1 MLTSMAL
8 QRDIWCRAWVLTLPL
23 MYLDLRTNHSAQ
35 DDTTMPN
42 ASMRSTLSRQWE
54 LLKALPARQPGI
66 SALELSQRLAEA
78 GFKVSKRTVERDLV
92 ELSNLFP
99 LQCNDKGTPYGW
111 YWTPGATAELPGLT
125 LSEALTLRMVEDSLR
140 PLLPSFMLKSLEPRF
155 TQAHLKLQ
163 ALGPQV
169 PTARWID
176 KIASV
181 PPELTLLAP
190 ELDEALLEQIQQALL
205 DDRQLRCSYFAAHS
219 NKVRELVL
227 NPLALIQRGN
237 ITYLAAITEPYED
250 VRLYAAHRFQ
260 QAEILETPS
269 RRPDSFSLDDYI
281 TGGALQFTS
290 PGAGL
295 IALQA
300 WINEDLARQL
310 RETPLSSDMQLEPEE
325 GGHRLSATVQDS
337 WQLRWWMLSQA
348 GSIAV
353 REPVALREELIK
365 QLEAGLAVHQGDS
378 QLG

>member
-1 MLTSMAL
+1 MSAIST
-8 QRDIWCRAWVLTLPL
+8 RGTLG
-23 MYLDLRTNHSAQ
+23 
-35 DDTTMPN
+35 
-42 ASMRSTLSRQWE
+42 RQWE
-54 LLKALPARQPGI
+54 LLRSLPARPPGVT
-66 SALELSQRLAEA
+66 AQMLVERLCEA
-78 GFKVSKRTVERDLV
+78 GFKVSKRTIERDLV
-92 ELSNLFP
+92 ELSQLFP

-125 LSEALTLRMVEDSLR
+125 VSEALTLRMVEDSLR
-140 PLLPSFMLKSLEPRF
+140 PLLPGFMLKSLEPRF

-169 PTARWID
+169 PAARWIE

-181 PPELTLLAP
+181 PPGLTLQAP
-190 ELDEALLEQIQQALL
+190 ELDVALLEQIQQALL
-205 DDRQLRCSYFAAHS
+205 DDLQLRCNYFAAHS
-219 NKVRELVL
+219 NKLRELVL

-269 RRPDSFSLDDYI
+269 QRPDAFSLDDYI
-281 TGGALQFTS
+281 ASGALQFTS
-290 PGAGL
+290 PGASP

-310 RETPLSSDMQLEPEE
+310 RETPLSDDMQLEPEE
-325 GGHRLSATVQDS
+325 DGHRLTATVQDS
-337 WQLRWWMLSQA
+337 WQLRWWLLSQA

-353 REPVALREELIK
+353 REPVTLREEMIR
-365 QLEAGLAVHQGDS
+365 QLEAGLAVHAGSTANRQ
-378 QLG
+378 